1 MKNHYYGLDF
11 LRGLGI
17 FFVVALHSS
26 FYYFGGLY
34 ELDLNNPPPIVTIIG
49 LLLMFAGMF
58 AIISGTV
65 HCIQM
70 VNRIRRNGYSTT
82 GSIDS
87 KISISSKKIIS
98 QFFIRGIIIFV
109 IAYVYFIVTGPGVVD
124 MGAKT
129 MDNSILVEL
138 IQNGRFTG
146 VSFQRIFYID
156 SLVMLGSNIILLGL
170 FSALI
175 LKFIKTVESIWFSR
189 SFFLAGTVAALV
201 SLVRIPLYEIITKA
215 LDEGNYA
222 VFFLLNWIVNKN
234 NPILPYIAFGFYG
247 MWIGAMLVSHEWKKI
262 KMKVLVVSLV
272 LLITGIFMYVNLPD
286 TMLERGIDMK
296 WYSIMLAQ
304 LGLFMLMV
312 LGALKYFDFRKKGTP
327 KSNVFYRF
335 ITRFG
340 VAGLTVFFI
349 ESVVSALFFRVIKLI
364 VPGISLNLNQA
375 LIYGLSLS
383 LFWGIILIFWEK
395 TGYKYGLEYLYGKIV
410 SYKGKS
416 TKLKK
421 LQSMQK

>member
-1 MKNHYYGLDF
+1 MKNHFYGLDF

-17 FFVVALHSS
+17 FFVVALHSA

-34 ELDLNNPPPIVTIIG
+34 ELDLNNPPPVVTIIG

-70 VNRIRRNGYSTT
+70 VGRIRRNGYS
-82 GSIDS
+82 IDGTNQND
-87 KISISSKKIIS
+87 ISISPGKIVS
-98 QFFIRGIIIFV
+98 QFFIRGIIIFA

-124 MGAKT
+124 MDAKT

-146 VSFQRIFYID
+146 VSFQRIYYID

-175 LKFIKTVESIWFSR
+175 IKIIGTIESIWFER
-189 SFFLAGTVAALV
+189 SYFIAGILTALI
-201 SLVRIPLYEIITKA
+201 SLVRIPLYKILTVA
-215 LDEGNYA
+215 LDEGNYP
-222 VFFLLNWIVNKN
+222 VFFLLNYLVNKN
-234 NPILPYIAFGFYG
+234 NPILPYISFGFFG
-247 MWIGAMLVSHEWKKI
+247 MWIGAMLI
-262 KMKVLVVSLV
+262 KNDWRKLKYKVAGISIFLLATGVV
-272 LLITGIFMYVNLPD
+272 MYINLPD

-312 LGALKYFDFRKKGTP
+312 LGALKYFDFRKKNPP
-327 KSNVFYRF
+327 KSNFFYRF

-349 ESVVSALFFRVIKLI
+349 ESVVSAVVFRVIKLI
-364 VPGISLNLNQA
+364 YPEVSFTISQA
-375 LIYGLSLS
+375 LIYGICLSL
-383 LFWGIILIFWEK
+383 LWGVILIFWEK
-395 TGYKYGLEYLYGKIV
+395 TGYKYGLEYMYGKIV
-410 SYKGKS
+410 SKKGIS
-416 TKLKK
+416 TKLEK
-421 LQSMQK
+421 LKS